1 MAQAPSPG
9 RRAERPG
16 RAWSGWLA
24 AGTFVVGLVAGALLV
39 GLLGQDPPVAPTAQE
54 APATGA
60 APGGVPTATADPTD
74 GGRVNAA
81 CLRAI
86 NAAQDI
92 AAVVDDLGAAAAALD
107 AARLD
112 EVVRRLQPLQQR
124 LEQNTADCQVA
135 RSATDEPGPTSPP
148 ASPTD

>member
-1 MAQAPSPG
+1 MTQAPPPG

-24 AGTFVVGLVAGALLV
+24 AGTFVVGLVAGALLG

-54 APATGA
+54 AQPTGA
-60 APGGVPTATADPTD
+60 APGSPPTGTADGT
-74 GGRVNAA
+74 RVNAA

-92 AAVVDDLGAAAAALD
+92 AATVDDLGAAAAALD

-112 EVVRRLQPLQQR
+112 EVIRRLQPLQQR
-124 LEQNTADCQVA
+124 LQENSADCEVA
-135 RSATDEPGPTSPP
+135 GPPTGGRTPTSPP

>member
-1 MAQAPSPG
+1 MAQTPSEG

-24 AGTFVVGLVAGALLV
+24 AGTFVVGLLVGALLV
-39 GLLGQDPPVAPTAQE
+39 GLLGQDPPA
-54 APATGA
+54 APAAQPDRPTTAGPA
-60 APGGVPTATADPTD
+60 TPPAETTGGVDET
-74 GGRVNAA
+74 RVNAA

-92 AAVVDDLGAAAAALD
+92 AATVDELGAAAAALD

-112 EVVRRLQPLQQR
+112 EVIRRLQPLQQR
-124 LEQNTADCQVA
+124 LREDSADCEV
-135 RSATDEPGPTSPP
+135 SEPASSSPP
-148 ASPTD
+148 PATATPTPTD

>member
-1 MAQAPSPG
+1 V
-9 RRAERPG
+9 
-16 RAWSGWLA
+16 
-24 AGTFVVGLVAGALLV
+24 GTFVLGVLAGALLV
-39 GLLGQDPPVAPTAQE
+39 GLLGQDPPTAPVGQG
-54 APATGA
+54 APPTET
-60 APGGVPTATADPTD
+60 APGSRPPSTADPTD
-74 GGRVNAA
+74 GTQVNAA

-92 AAVVDDLGAAAAALD
+92 AAAVDDVGAAAAALD

-124 LEQNTADCQVA
+124 LEENTADCQVA
-135 RSATDEPGPTSPP
+135 QPATGEPEPTSPT

>member
-1 MAQAPSPG
+1 MAQAPSPE
-9 RRAERPG
+9 RRSERPS

-39 GLLGQDPPVAPTAQE
+39 GLLGQDPPVAPTVQE
-54 APATGA
+54 TQPTVPVSPPTG
-60 APGGVPTATADPTD
+60 TADGTPGT
-74 GGRVNAA
+74 RVNAA

-92 AAVVDDLGAAAAALD
+92 AAAVGDRGAAAAALD
-107 AARLD
+107 AAALD
-112 EVVRRLQPLQQR
+112 EEIRRLQPLQQR
-124 LEQNTADCQVA
+124 LREDSADCEVA
-135 RSATDEPGPTSPP
+135 GGPAPSTST